1 MVSLND
7 NTVRQIARHDSRGR
21 HDRQRQTQH
30 SELTCKYLRQWRT
43 LLCRPIFYELGLLV
57 SSLLDILPIHRFN
70 MSIV

>member
-1 MVSLND
+1 MAPLND
-7 NTVRQIARHDSRGR
+7 NTVHQIARHDSRGR
-21 HDRQRQTQH
+21 YDRQRQTQH

-43 LLCRPIFYELGLLV
+43 FFCRPIFSELSLLL